1 MERLQDA
8 IRLCDETTTGFARDA
23 CQELHQAKRT
33 PGFDQAPPRP
43 LTVQTRAPRL
53 AGMEVHF
60 TPEQEAQ
67 LSQIASHAGTDTE
80 RLVKD
85 AALRLLEQD
94 ARFRAAVREGI
105 AQADRGEFIEEE
117 EMEARIERML
127 NS

>member
-1 MERLQDA
+1 MWTDGTFPVL
-8 IRLCDETTTGFARDA
+8 F
-23 CQELHQAKRT
+23 
-33 PGFDQAPPRP
+33 P
-43 LTVQTRAPRL
+43 LTVPFRAPRL

>member
-1 MERLQDA
+1 
-8 IRLCDETTTGFARDA
+8 
-23 CQELHQAKRT
+23 
-33 PGFDQAPPRP
+33 
-43 LTVQTRAPRL
+43 
-53 AGMEVHF
+53 
-60 TPEQEAQ
+60 
-67 LSQIASHAGTDTE
+67 
-80 RLVKD
+80 LVKD

>member
-1 MERLQDA
+1 
-8 IRLCDETTTGFARDA
+8 
-23 CQELHQAKRT
+23 
-33 PGFDQAPPRP
+33 
-43 LTVQTRAPRL
+43 
-53 AGMEVHF
+53 MEVHF
-60 TPEQEAQ
+60 TPEEEAE

-94 ARFRAAVREGI
+94 ARFRASVRAGV
-105 AQADRGEFIEEE
+105 AQADRREFIEEE